1 MKLYRIDT
9 QEGYHYAT
17 AKYLEEAKQSLA
29 EDGYEDV
36 TVERL
41 DFEISKAG
49 IFDALREGVE
59 AAGGHGSTGLSI
71 WADGERD

>member
-17 AKYLEEAKQSLA
+17 EKYLEQAKQELT
-29 EDGYEDV
+29 EEGYEDLDI
-36 TVERL
+36 ERL

-49 IFDALREGVE
+49 IFDALCEGTE
-59 AAGGHGSTGLSI
+59 AAGGHYSSLRI
-71 WADGERD
+71 WADGQWV

>member
-1 MKLYRIDT
+1 MKLYRIET
-9 QEGYHYAT
+9 QEGFHYAT
-17 AKYLEEAKQSLA
+17 AKHLEEAKQSLA

-36 TVERL
+36 SIERL

-59 AAGGHGSTGLSI
+59 AAGGHPSTSLNI
-71 WADGERD
+71 WADGERV

>member
-1 MKLYRIDT
+1 MKLYRIKT

-17 AKYLEEAKQSLA
+17 AKHLKEAKQWLA

-36 TVERL
+36 SVERL

-49 IFDALREGVE
+49 IFDALREGVQ
-59 AAGGHGSTGLSI
+59 AAGGHPSTGLRI
-71 WADGERD
+71 WADGEWV